1 MPNKK
6 TYCGYVA
13 IIGRPNV
20 GKSTLLNQ
28 ILGQKISITARKPQT
43 TRHKILGIKTKE
55 NVQAIYVDTP
65 GFHRAKKR
73 KLNKYMLEAIKSAL
87 LDVDII
93 IFVVDSLIWRE
104 EDEMVLEN
112 IIKTEKPIILTVN
125 KVDRIKDKN
134 KLLPYIQN
142 LNSKFTFSAIIPLSA
157 KTGSNI
163 IELEKVIAKL
173 LPQNPF
179 YFLKE
184 QITDKSERFLVSE
197 IIREKLT
204 RLLGQE
210 LPHELTVEI
219 EKFEEQEKIVNIAA
233 VIYVERPGQK
243 VIIVGKKGEKLKEI
257 GSKARID
264 IEQLLNKKVFLQ
276 LWVKVKRGWADD
288 EKVLRDLEYVKKG

>member
-43 TRHKILGIKTKE
+43 TRHKILGIKTEK
-55 NVQAIYVDTP
+55 NIQTVYVDTP
-65 GFHRAKKR
+65 GFHRAKKS
-73 KLNKYMLEAIKSAL
+73 KLNRYMLRAIQSAL
-87 LDVDII
+87 TDVDLI
-93 IFVVDSLIWRE
+93 IFVVDCLIWRE

-112 IIKTEKPIILTVN
+112 IIKTEKPIILVLN

-134 KLLPYIQN
+134 RLLPYLQN
-142 LNSKFTFSAIIPLSA
+142 LNTKFDFAAIIPLSA

-163 IELEKVIAKL
+163 AELEKSVAKL
-173 LPQNPF
+173 LPENPF
-179 YFLKE
+179 YFLPE

-219 EKFEEQEKIVNIAA
+219 EQFEEQEKIVNIAA

-243 VIIVGKKGEKLKEI
+243 TIIVGKKGEKLKEI

-276 LWVKVKRGWADD
+276 LWIKVKRGWSDD
-288 EKVLRDLEYVKKG
+288 ERILQSLGYTK